1 MDYIV
6 LKIQDTVKVDG
17 ETTLSGYTKGIE
29 IMSFSHGVSNQ
40 IQTSTS
46 NSGRTVGRP
55 YMQELTISKPL
66 DATTP
71 HLNFHCAKGTNL
83 GKTELHLV
91 RQDGSTDGD
100 SKNALAY
107 MVYEMTETM
116 ISSVSVGG
124 GGGTPMET
132 VSLNFSQM
140 TWTYKPQKAKTGA
153 QGNVTHSWDQATN
166 TGK

>member
-1 MDYIV
+1 MDYIL
-6 LKIQDTVKVDG
+6 LKIQDTVQIDG
-17 ETTLSGYTKGIE
+17 ETTLSGFPKCIE
-29 IMSFSHGVSNQ
+29 VMSFSHGVSNP
-40 IQTSTS
+40 IQSSTS
-46 NSGRTVGRP
+46 NSTRTVGRP
-55 YMQELTISKPL
+55 YLQELTVSKTL

-107 MVYEMTETM
+107 MVYELTETM

-124 GGGTPMET
+124 GGGIPMET

-140 TWTYKPQKAKTGA
+140 TWTYKPQQVKTGA
-153 QGNVTHSWDQATN
+153 QGNITHSWDQAQN
-166 TGK
+166 TGS